1 MQEMDLIP
9 GPADIARI
17 PTLHLAWNE
26 AAERLKDNIE
36 LSHRCHAYFM
46 SRLWYHDVSQLA
58 HPTHFLVSLQS
69 QFKPVK

>member
-1 MQEMDLIP
+1 MDLIP

-36 LSHRCHAYFM
+36 MSHRCHAYFM
-46 SRLWYHDVSQLA
+46 SRLWYHDVSRWHSFPL
-58 HPTHFLVSLQS
+58 LYM
-69 QFKPVK
+69 